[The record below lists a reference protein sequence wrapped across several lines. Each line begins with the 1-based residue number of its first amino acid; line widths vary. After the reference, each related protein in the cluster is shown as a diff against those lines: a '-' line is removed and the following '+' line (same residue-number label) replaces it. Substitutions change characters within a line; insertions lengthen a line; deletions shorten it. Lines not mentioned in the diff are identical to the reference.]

1 MKDRVSCAAGFMA
14 ALCLIIILLIT
25 SVEAVC
31 YWLPGYFAHEY
42 DKHAVLEDVHMER
55 EDLLRV
61 TDHMMGYLRGD
72 KEQLQITA
80 SIEGIETTFF
90 NQREIDHMKDVK
102 DLFVGALKL
111 RRICLILCAAAVCL
125 IWKLGRMWRLPKILC
140 AGVGIVLGIAVAM
153 AVVISTDFTKWFT
166 VFHHIFFD
174 NDLWILNPATDR
186 LINIVPEPFFIDT
199 ALNIAVIFALSLGV
213 LLAGCLLSWRRI
225 HRRQADD
232 AGRRIA

>member
-1 MKDRVSCAAGFMA
+1 
-14 ALCLIIILLIT
+14 
-25 SVEAVC
+25 
-31 YWLPGYFAHEY
+31 
-42 DKHAVLEDVHMER
+42 
-55 EDLLRV
+55 
-61 TDHMMGYLRGD
+61 
-72 KEQLQITA
+72 
-80 SIEGIETTFF
+80 
-90 NQREIDHMKDVK
+90 
-102 DLFVGALKL
+102 
-111 RRICLILCAAAVCL
+111 
-125 IWKLGRMWRLPKILC
+125 MWRLPKILC

>member
-90 NQREIDHMKDVK
+90 NQREIDHMK
-102 DLFVGALKL
+102 
-111 RRICLILCAAAVCL
+111 
-125 IWKLGRMWRLPKILC
+125 
-140 AGVGIVLGIAVAM
+140 AVAM